1 MNSPIF
7 GMRLDF
13 LRVDSISRRLVI
25 SVFCLFL
32 TSCAPIAQQTKTV
45 SSEPAIS
52 ADDASSPPVISH
64 LPEIEIIAP
73 DVPIISES
81 DELDVPAALFDE
93 YAPWTHITQTN
104 SNALNRSSNLLNA
117 ANSLFI
123 QNRIAEAESIVK
135 LIRVNELSE
144 SERIDFEI
152 LAIRFMQSR
161 DKHKRALRQLA
172 RLESRS
178 SLDSAQRFRVVRL
191 RIYSTSNLDE
201 LAEPLQLAL
210 EMMRFYSALPP
221 GSDQIEVGHQLWD
234 ELRRIS
240 IDDLAEVLT
249 NTDNPIEKQ
258 WLLLALGT
266 NFVMHDP
273 YQYNRALQTWLQ
285 EYPEHPARRLIESG
299 LSANP
304 SSVSKIAIL
313 LPLSSSSN
321 LAAQALLDGLVAQH
335 AADTNPAKPILEVI
349 DIGDDPVMVTEF
361 YYRALD
367 NGADFVI
374 GPLGKQFVK
383 EMVQFGDFIVPTL
396 LLGDAGGI
404 KLPQH
409 VSQFALA
416 PEQDGTSV
424 ARRAKNDGH
433 TTALVLE
440 HPSTWS
446 RRTVDAFTDEWE
458 RLGGAVIESHV
469 YNREE
474 TDYSETVKK
483 ILNIKSSVHRYQEI
497 RDLTG
502 HSLSF
507 IPRRRQDVDFIFLS
521 ADPLHGRLIKP
532 HIDFLKAHDLPVYST
547 SHIFSGKFNK
557 ITDQDLDG
565 VQFADMNWIVDRSS
579 SMVNLRRILAAD
591 TSITI
596 DFERIF
602 AMGVDAY
609 KLVMHLAVLRDNPD
623 ARYHGVTALI
633 RVNSDGRVLRE
644 PNWVMFSSG
653 TPELIIEMPDPEII
667 LTPNRYASSSP
678 SAPPPKSEIRE

>member
-1 MNSPIF
+1 MNNPIF
-7 GMRLDF
+7 GMRFYLP
-13 LRVDSISRRLVI
+13 RVYSISRILVI
-25 SVFCLFL
+25 SAFSLFL
-32 TSCAPIAQQTKTV
+32 TSCLPTEQQTKPA
-45 SSEPAIS
+45 SSEPENTTS
-52 ADDASSPPVISH
+52 DSPSPPVTSR
-64 LPEIEIIAP
+64 LPEIEISAP
-73 DVPIISES
+73 DDPIIPES
-81 DELDVPAALFDE
+81 DDLDGTAVLFDE
-93 YAPWTHITQTN
+93 YAPWTHVTQIDSN
-104 SNALNRSSNLLNA
+104 SLSRSSNLLNA

-123 QNRIAEAESIVK
+123 QNRNSEAESIVK
-135 LIRVNELSE
+135 LIRVNELGA

-161 DKHKRALRQLA
+161 GQHKKALRQLT

-201 LAEPLQLAL
+201 LAEPLQLAREL
-210 EMMRFYSALPP
+210 MRLYSALPSE
-221 GSDQIEVGHQLWD
+221 SDQIQVGHKLWD
-234 ELRRIS
+234 ALRRIS
-240 IDDLAEVLT
+240 IDDLAEALT

-266 NFVMHDP
+266 NAVMHDP
-273 YQYNRALQTWLQ
+273 YQYNRVLQTWIQ
-285 EYPEHPARRLIESG
+285 EYPDHPARRLIESG

-304 SSVSKIAIL
+304 SNVSKIAIL

-321 LAAQALLDGLVAQH
+321 LGAQALLDGLVAQH

-367 NGADFVI
+367 NGANFVI
-374 GPLGKQFVK
+374 GPLGIKFVK
-383 EMVQFGDFIVPTL
+383 EMAHFGDFIVPTL

-409 VSQFALA
+409 VSQFTLA
-416 PEQDGTSV
+416 PEQDGTLV
-424 ARRAKNDGH
+424 ARRAKSDGH

-446 RRTVDAFTDEWE
+446 KRTVDAFTDEWE

-474 TDYSETVKK
+474 ADYSETVKK
-483 ILNIKSSVHRYQEI
+483 ILNIKSSVGRYQEI

-507 IPRRRQDVDFIFLS
+507 IPRRRQDVSFIFLS

-565 VQFADMNWIVDRSS
+565 VRFADMNWTVDRSS
-579 SMVNLRRILAAD
+579 AMVNLRRELAAD

-596 DFERIF
+596 DFKRIF

-609 KLVMHLAVLRDNPD
+609 NLVMHLAVLRENPD

-644 PNWVMFSSG
+644 PNWVMFSNG
-653 TPELIIEMPDPEII
+653 TPELIVELPDPEII
-667 LTPNRYASSSP
+667 LTPNRYVSSSA
-678 SAPPPKSEIRE
+678 SAPPEQQ

>member
-1 MNSPIF
+1 MNNPIF
-7 GMRLDF
+7 GMRFDW
-13 LRVDSISRRLVI
+13 LRVDSISRSLLI
-25 SVFCLFL
+25 SAFCLFL
-32 TSCAPIAQQTKTV
+32 TSCAPTAQQTKTV
-45 SSEPAIS
+45 SSK
-52 ADDASSPPVISH
+52 
-64 LPEIEIIAP
+64 PEISTDDGSAPLVTSLSPKIEFTAP

-81 DELDVPAALFDE
+81 DELDGPAAPFDV
-93 YAPWTHITQTN
+93 YALWTTLTQTN
-104 SNALNRSSNLLNA
+104 SDSLSRSSNLLNV
-117 ANSLFI
+117 ANSLFM

-135 LIRVNELSE
+135 LIRVDELGE

-161 DKHKRALRQLA
+161 GRHERALRQLA
-172 RLESRS
+172 KLESRS

-191 RIYSTSNLDE
+191 RVYSTSNLDE
-201 LAEPLQLAL
+201 LAEPLQLAREL
-210 EMMRFYSALPP
+210 MRLYSDLPP
-221 GSDQIEVGHQLWD
+221 GSDQVRVGHKLWD
-234 ELRRIS
+234 ALRRIT
-240 IDDLAEVLT
+240 IDDLAEALT

-266 NFVMHDP
+266 NVVMHDP
-273 YQYNRALQTWLQ
+273 YQYNTALQTWLQ
-285 EYPEHPARRLIESG
+285 EFPDHPARRLIESG

-335 AADTNPAKPILEVI
+335 AADTNPSKPILEVI
-349 DIGDDPVMVTEF
+349 DIGDDPNLVTQF
-361 YYRALD
+361 YYRALE
-367 NGADFVI
+367 NGANFVI
-374 GPLGKQFVK
+374 GPLGIQSVR

-396 LLGDAGGI
+396 LLGDAGEI

-409 VSQFALA
+409 VSQFTLA

-424 ARRAKNDGH
+424 ARRAKSDGH

-446 RRTVDAFTDEWE
+446 RRSVDAFTDEWE
-458 RLGGAVIESHV
+458 RLGGAVIERLA
-469 YNREE
+469 YNLEE

-483 ILNIKSSVHRYQEI
+483 ILNIKSSVGRYQKI

-502 HSLSF
+502 RSLSF
-507 IPRRRQDVDFIFLS
+507 IPRRRQDASFIFLS

-547 SHIFSGKFNK
+547 SRIFSGKFNK

-565 VQFADMNWIVDRSS
+565 VRFADMNWVIDYSS
-579 SMVNLRRILAAD
+579 AMVNLRRELAAD
-591 TSITI
+591 TPITI

-609 KLVMHLAVLRDNPD
+609 SLAMRLATLRDNPD
-623 ARYHGVTALI
+623 ARYHGVTALL
-633 RVNSDGRVLRE
+633 RVKLDGRVLRE
-644 PNWVMFSSG
+644 SNWVMFSDG
-653 TPELIIEMPDPEII
+653 IPELIVATPDPEIV
-667 LTPNRYASSSP
+667 LTPNRYVSSGT
-678 SAPPPKSEIRE
+678 PPPPEQQ

>member
-1 MNSPIF
+1 MNNPIF
-7 GMRLDF
+7 GMRFDLP
-13 LRVDSISRRLVI
+13 RVDSISRSLVI
-25 SVFCLFL
+25 SAFCLFL
-32 TSCAPIAQQTKTV
+32 TSCLPTAQQAKTV
-45 SSEPAIS
+45 SSEPEIS
-52 ADDASSPPVISH
+52 TSDSPSPPVTSR
-64 LPEIEIIAP
+64 LPTIEISAP
-73 DVPIISES
+73 DDPIIPES
-81 DELDVPAALFDE
+81 DELDGSAVPFDE
-93 YAPWTHITQTN
+93 FAPWTHLTQTN
-104 SNALNRSSNLLNA
+104 SDSPSRSSNILNA
-117 ANSLFI
+117 ANSLFM
-123 QNRIAEAESIVK
+123 QNRIVEAESIVK
-135 LIRVNELSE
+135 LIRGNELGV

-152 LAIRFMQSR
+152 LAIRLMQSR
-161 DKHKRALRQLA
+161 GKHKRALRQLA

-201 LAEPLQLAL
+201 LAEPLQLAR
-210 EMMRFYSALPP
+210 EMMRLYSALPP
-221 GSDQIEVGHQLWD
+221 GSDQIEVGHKLWD
-234 ELRRIS
+234 ALRRIS
-240 IDDLAEVLT
+240 IDDLAEALT

-266 NFVMHDP
+266 NVVMHDP

-285 EYPEHPARRLIESG
+285 EYPDHPARRLIESG
-299 LSANP
+299 LSANL
-304 SSVSKIAIL
+304 STVSKIAIL

-321 LAAQALLDGLVAQH
+321 LGAQALLDGLVAQH
-335 AADTNPAKPILEVI
+335 TADTNPAKPILDVI

-361 YYRALD
+361 YYHALD
-367 NGADFVI
+367 NGANFVI
-374 GPLGKQFVK
+374 GPLGIKSVK
-383 EMVQFGDFIVPTL
+383 EMAQFGDFIVPTL

-409 VSQFALA
+409 VSQFTLA

-424 ARRAKNDGH
+424 ARRANSDGH

-446 RRTVDAFTDEWE
+446 KRTVDAFTDEWE

-469 YNREE
+469 YKREE
-474 TDYSETVKK
+474 SDYSETVKK
-483 ILNIKSSVHRYQEI
+483 ILNIKSSVGRYREI

-507 IPRRRQDVDFIFLS
+507 IPRRRQDASFIFLS

-547 SHIFSGKFNK
+547 SRIFSGKFNK

-579 SMVNLRRILAAD
+579 AMVNLRRELATD

-609 KLVMHLAVLRDNPD
+609 NLVMHLAVLRDSPD

-644 PNWVMFSSG
+644 PNWAMFSNG
-653 TPELIIEMPDPEII
+653 TPELIVEVPDPEIV
-667 LTPNRYASSSP
+667 LTPNRYISSSA
-678 SAPPPKSEIRE
+678 SAPPEQQ

>member
-1 MNSPIF
+1 MNNPNF
-7 GMRLDF
+7 GIRFDLP
-13 LRVDSISRRLVI
+13 RVDSISRSLVI
-25 SVFCLFL
+25 FAFCLFL
-32 TSCAPIAQQTKTV
+32 TSCLPTAQQPKTV
-45 SSEPAIS
+45 SSEPEIS
-52 ADDASSPPVISH
+52 TSDSPSPPVTSR
-64 LPEIEIIAP
+64 LPKIEISAP
-73 DVPIISES
+73 DDPIIPES
-81 DELDVPAALFDE
+81 DDLNGSAVPFDE
-93 YAPWTHITQTN
+93 FAPWTHLTQTN
-104 SNALNRSSNLLNA
+104 SDSPSRSSNILNA
-117 ANSLFI
+117 ANSLFV
-123 QNRIAEAESIVK
+123 QNRIAQAESIVK
-135 LIRVNELSE
+135 LIRVNELGE

-161 DKHKRALRQLA
+161 GKHKRALRQLA

-178 SLDSAQRFRVVRL
+178 SLDSAQRFRVVHL

-201 LAEPLQLAL
+201 LAEPLQLAREL
-210 EMMRFYSALPP
+210 MRLYSALPSE
-221 GSDQIEVGHQLWD
+221 SDQIQVGHKLWD
-234 ELRRIS
+234 ALRRIS
-240 IDDLAEVLT
+240 IDDLAQALT

-266 NFVMHDP
+266 NVVMHDP

-285 EYPEHPARRLIESG
+285 EYPDHPARRLIESG

-349 DIGDDPVMVTEF
+349 DIGDDPIMVTEF
-361 YYRALD
+361 YYHALD
-367 NGADFVI
+367 NGANFVI
-374 GPLGKQFVK
+374 GPLGIKFVK
-383 EMVQFGDFIVPTL
+383 EMAQFGDFIVPTL

-409 VSQFALA
+409 VSQFTLA
-416 PEQDGTSV
+416 PEQDGTLV
-424 ARRAKNDGH
+424 ARRAKSDGH

-446 RRTVDAFTDEWE
+446 RRTVNAFTDEWE

-474 TDYSETVKK
+474 ADYSETVKE
-483 ILNIKSSVHRYQEI
+483 ILNIKSSVGRYQKI

-502 HSLSF
+502 HSLNF
-507 IPRRRQDVDFIFLS
+507 IPRRRQDASFIFLS

-565 VQFADMNWIVDRSS
+565 VRFADMNWVVDRSS
-579 SMVNLRRILAAD
+579 AMVNLRRELAAD
-591 TSITI
+591 ASITI

-609 KLVMHLAVLRDNPD
+609 NLLMHLAVLRDNPD

-644 PNWVMFSSG
+644 PNWVMFSNG
-653 TPELIIEMPDPEII
+653 TPELIVELPDPEII
-667 LTPNRYASSSP
+667 LTPNRYVSSSA
-678 SAPPPKSEIRE
+678 SAPPEQQ